1 MSSVTV
7 LAAIGPG
14 SSVAITRIHPSFAV
28 SGRLDEADFAE
39 VAALGFRSI
48 ISNRPDGEDPSQL
61 SAREEAVLAWRHGL
75 RFAHVPAAK
84 HDLFGD
90 VLIESMAEALDDLPG
105 PVLAHC
111 ASGMRSAIVWAA
123 AAARSQGAEC
133 VLEVL
138 AAAGLDLEIVRDEL
152 EQEPARRRW
161 LGHKAQPLD
170 CAC

>member
-1 MSSVTV
+1 MSS
-7 LAAIGPG
+7 AAGVAATIPG
-14 SSVAITRIHPSFAV
+14 SSIAVTRIQPAFAV
-28 SGRLDEADFAE
+28 SGRLDESDFAAIA
-39 VAALGFRSI
+39 VMGFRSI

-84 HDLFGD
+84 HDLFD
-90 VLIESMAEALDDLPG
+90 DAVIESMGEALEELPG
-105 PVLAHC
+105 PILAHC

-133 VLEVL
+133 VLEVM
-138 AAAGLDLEIVRDEL
+138 AVAGLDLEVVRDEL

-161 LGHKAQPLD
+161 LGRKAQSLD
-170 CAC
+170 CGC